1 MLDFYNALGAAV
13 RGLLDEA
20 DTMAKV
26 NHPLRDLVSRF
37 ELPTTPS
44 GVEIRPVLSAA
55 TAARIIAGLHAWPY
69 GLRFAGRDVVRDEP
83 TGALVCFAEPEEA
96 VLFEDAQLC
105 PRPAPT
111 LAASDPVPIV
121 PPLRAFAAPCRNSR
135 TPRSRGTSVCDGLAL
150 SRVAV
155 A

>member
-1 MLDFYNALGAAV
+1 M

-26 NHPLRDLVSRF
+26 SHPLRDLVSRF

-55 TAARIIAGLHAWPY
+55 TAARIIDGLHAWPHE
-69 GLRFAGRDVVRDEP
+69 LRFAGRDVVRDGP
-83 TGALVCFAEPEEA
+83 TDALVCFAEPEEA
-96 VLFEDAQLC
+96 VLFEDAQLR

-111 LAASDPVPIV
+111 LAASDTAQIV
-121 PPLRAFAAPCRNSR
+121 PPLRRFRGTLRGIREHPGVVA
-135 TPRSRGTSVCDGLAL
+135 PRSVMGL
-150 SRVAV
+150 RFGVI
-155 A
+155 